1 MKLINN
7 ETIPILKLNVI
18 GVVRSIMKGV
28 RYKIL
33 KDPYKQITNTA
44 CKTSPRD
51 SRSTNQ
57 IGGMTVKVTSCIQ
70 RFRLLF

>member
-18 GVVRSIMKGV
+18 GVVRSQKGV

-51 SRSTNQ
+51 SRLTNQ